1 MTKNTK
7 QNKKQTYT
15 KETLNLFWHYSKP
28 YSFRRWFSLINS
40 SVTTLSSAFIGPLVI
55 AGILSSI
62 QAGTIALA
70 SSWAPLLLFIG
81 TQAYGEIIGWRLNLF
96 ATWTFETAA
105 QRDLYHDIFKKL
117 SSETLDF
124 HANRFGGSLVSQA
137 GKINGAFERFWDTV
151 IFQVVPSLTAITAA
165 IVILWQIFWQYAVIL
180 LIVSVLF
187 IGAVI
192 IGSRFLRTR
201 NTEEAQASTKMT
213 GWLADMVTNIT
224 TVKSYAGETQEI
236 QQASEVSRLWR
247 QKSLATMRGFLLVS
261 SVYSTLGT
269 ILTSLALIA
278 AIVASEQQLI
288 SIATVYLALTYT
300 FTVTRQLWEMNSIM
314 RNYNR
319 VIGDAHDMV
328 EILATNTKLNDMSST
343 PLVVRR
349 GSLSIKN
356 MSFTHDNGAGVSI
369 FKNFSLA
376 IPAGQRVGLVGHS
389 GSGKSSLVRLLLRF
403 SDIDRGSIHIDK
415 QDISDVTQT
424 SLRKAIAYVPQEPL
438 LFHRSLRENIRY
450 GKPAATDGEVV
461 KAAKLAHA
469 HEFIDR
475 LSNGYDT
482 LVGERGIK
490 LSGGQRQRIAIARA
504 ILKDAPILVLDEA
517 TSALDSESEKLIQ
530 ASLEHLMKGRTSI
543 VIAHR
548 LSTIAK
554 LDRIVVLDNG
564 RIIEDGTHVELLKK
578 NGVYAKLWTHQS
590 GGFMEE

>member
-70 SSWAPLLLFIG
+70 SSWTPLLLFIG

-180 LIVSVLF
+180 LIVSILF

-269 ILTSLALIA
+269 ILTSLALVA

-450 GKPAATDGEVV
+450 GKPAATDDEVV

-590 GGFMEE
+590 GGFIEE

>member
-70 SSWAPLLLFIG
+70 SSWTPLLLFIG

-403 SDIDRGSIHIDK
+403 SDIDQGSIHIDK

-450 GKPAATDGEVV
+450 GKPAATDDEVV

-590 GGFMEE
+590 GGFIEE